1 MSSHAFY
8 FGLIVDFFDDKS
20 WSRRGSNHGPLASD
34 SVFVALILDDP
45 TFSHKF
51 FLSNPEV
58 QTYVKLKQKLDYLF
72 IITESKL
79 PKFEFWRTFSLVSEA
94 SFVY

>member
-1 MSSHAFY
+1 MAMETGPCHLSVKGIKFSKKVASLCVVY
-8 FGLIVDFFDDKS
+8 VMDSYAIKLKS
-20 WSRRGSNHGPLASD
+20 RIIKL
-34 SVFVALILDDP
+34 LDI
-45 TFSHKF
+45 
-51 FLSNPEV
+51 
-58 QTYVKLKQKLDYLF
+58 LKQKPDYLF

>member
-1 MSSHAFY
+1 M
-8 FGLIVDFFDDKS
+8 LIFSLQESKDSNQARSQKS
-20 WSRRGSNHGPLASD
+20 LVYTYQVEYIGFQISN
-34 SVFVALILDDP
+34 F
-45 TFSHKF
+45 
-51 FLSNPEV
+51 
-58 QTYVKLKQKLDYLF
+58 LKQKLDYLF